1 MKTIEFTM
9 ISTHLAIRF
18 QQHFLSEAKQKAT
31 CKSMLEFDRLKPLQ
45 SEPHAS
51 KLTTK
56 RVPNFIKNR
65 SKSKPGSSVA
75 LFADPGD
82 AWSLK
87 MLTQGAKSESP
98 DCKISSQMRKKT
110 LQIPDCILL
119 IIQYQTVNP
128 ARPASPTSPTVHQFT
143 SLPIAEGAGGS
154 GEALRSILQT

>member
-1 MKTIEFTM
+1 
-9 ISTHLAIRF
+9 
-18 QQHFLSEAKQKAT
+18 
-31 CKSMLEFDRLKPLQ
+31 MLELGRLKPLQ
-45 SEPHAS
+45 NEPRAP
-51 KLTTK
+51 KLPPK
-56 RVPNFIKNR
+56 RVPKSIKNR

-98 DCKISSQMRKKT
+98 DCKIRSQIRKET
-110 LQIPDCILL
+110 LQIPDFILL

-128 ARPASPTSPTVHQFT
+128 ARPASPTSPTIHQFT

-154 GEALRSILQT
+154 GEALRYRLPFLNQSIHCRMKLLTTCCL